1 VSAGSWYGPIRDE
14 RGPGNQT
21 RPMPRI
27 SSFYGIVITMYF
39 RDHNP
44 PHFHAAYGE
53 ASAKVEI
60 ATGEVFE
67 GDLPKRAQRF
77 IREWTELHRAEL
89 ERNWE
94 LARARQALA
103 TIDPL
108 P

>member
-1 VSAGSWYGPIRDE
+1 
-14 RGPGNQT
+14 
-21 RPMPRI
+21 
-27 SSFYGIVITMYF
+27 MYF

-53 ASAKVEI
+53 DSAKIEI

-67 GDLPKRAQRF
+67 GDLPRRARRLV
-77 IREWTELHRAEL
+77 REWANLHRIEL

-94 LARARQALA
+94 LARSHRTLG

>member
-1 VSAGSWYGPIRDE
+1 
-14 RGPGNQT
+14 
-21 RPMPRI
+21 MPRI

-53 ASAKVEI
+53 HSAKVDI

-77 IREWTELHRAEL
+77 IREWVELHGDEL
-89 ERNWE
+89 VRNWE
-94 LARARQALA
+94 LARSRKTLA

>member
-1 VSAGSWYGPIRDE
+1 
-14 RGPGNQT
+14 
-21 RPMPRI
+21 MPRI

-53 ASAKVEI
+53 HSAKVEI
-60 ATGEVFE
+60 ATGKVFE
-67 GDLPKRAQRF
+67 GELPGRARRF
-77 IREWTELHRAEL
+77 VREWAKLHQAEL
-89 ERNWE
+89 QRNWQ
-94 LARARQALA
+94 LARSREPLA

>member
-1 VSAGSWYGPIRDE
+1 
-14 RGPGNQT
+14 
-21 RPMPRI
+21 MPRI
-27 SSFYGIVITMYF
+27 SAFYGIVITMYF
-39 RDHNP
+39 RDHPP

-53 ASAKVEI
+53 HAAKVEI

-67 GDLPKRAQRF
+67 GELPRRAQRF
-77 IREWTELHRAEL
+77 VREWTEMHRSEL

-94 LARARQALA
+94 LARSRQTLA